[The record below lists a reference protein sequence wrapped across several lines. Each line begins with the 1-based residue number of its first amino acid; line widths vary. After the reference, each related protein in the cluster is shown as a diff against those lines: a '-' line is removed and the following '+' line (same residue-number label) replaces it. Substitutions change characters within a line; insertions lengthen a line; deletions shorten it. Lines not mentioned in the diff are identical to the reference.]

1 MRWWWGGGG
10 GRGLSLDFV
19 LDGSPA
25 VGSLARI
32 RVGGAFGD
40 SKRWGVASRE
50 LRRCSGKVL
59 VRQGLDGMVSFGPTK
74 EKMTGKKKKQRRM
87 FLGFGNRIG
96 IGYTHCLRDRLSCEE
111 FHLLLDYAR
120 L

>member
-1 MRWWWGGGG
+1 MGLVRRWWRGGG

-50 LRRCSGKVL
+50 LRRALEKYWLGKAWTGWYRSGL
-59 VRQGLDGMVSFGPTK
+59 P
-74 EKMTGKKKKQRRM
+74 KKR
-87 FLGFGNRIG
+87 
-96 IGYTHCLRDRLSCEE
+96 
-111 FHLLLDYAR
+111 
-120 L
+120 